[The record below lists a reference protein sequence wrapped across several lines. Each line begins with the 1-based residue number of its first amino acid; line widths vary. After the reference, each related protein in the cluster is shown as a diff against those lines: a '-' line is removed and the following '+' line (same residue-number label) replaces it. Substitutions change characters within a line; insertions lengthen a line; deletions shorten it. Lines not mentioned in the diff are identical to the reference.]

1 MNDFNITEIKAGEFN
16 AKYRKEKGFYK
27 SIQVFDMQ
35 DNKIKHSIDA
45 RFYET
50 KSRIYCCVWITAIID
65 KTNKTW
71 YSGSGYAG
79 GYGYDMESASLA
91 DALRN
96 AGFKFDNLSGSG
108 RSVSALEALADYVGY
123 KNILTV
129 VAHP

>member
-1 MNDFNITEIKAGEFN
+1 MNDFNITEVKAGTFN
-16 AKYRKEKGFYK
+16 ANYHKEKGFYK

-50 KSRIYCCVWITAIID
+50 KNRIYCCLWVTASKD
-65 KTNKTW
+65 KASKDWFN
-71 YSGSGYAG
+71 GSGYAG

-96 AGFKFDNLSGSG
+96 AGFKFDNLSASG
-108 RSVSALEALADYVGY
+108 RTVEALEALADYLGY
-123 KNILTV
+123 ENILTV
-129 VAHP
+129 IAHP